1 MIAQKNQALV
11 LAPVS
16 AETGSKKHLLMVF
29 ERIRALAASG
39 KTDAEVL
46 KNIEK
51 LARAGASALYTR
63 L

>member
-1 MIAQKNQALV
+1 MITQQNQALA
-11 LAPVS
+11 LASVS

-39 KTDAEVL
+39 KTNAEVL

-51 LARAGASALYTR
+51 LARSGASSLYTKT
-63 L
+63 

>member
-1 MIAQKNQALV
+1 MNNQALA

-16 AETGSKKHLLMVF
+16 AETGSKKHLLMIF

-39 KTDAEVL
+39 KDTPEVL

-51 LARAGASALYTR
+51 LALSGASALYTR